1 MILRCFPEGCRHTEA
16 VEYAK
21 SLCVNP
27 DVDDGVEYAC
37 HQGQLFD
44 GREQNSNYGRVAVDA
59 VEFFE

>member
-1 MILRCFPEGCRHTEA
+1 M
-16 VEYAK
+16 EYAK